1 VTSHCKVVRRA
12 VYQVLASSIASW
24 WTWRE
29 SNPRPKRRR
38 RCVSFHERFSPSVSS
53 GPNPIAGE
61 TCYVHLQRIAS
72 GWTSKHKANPLDFEV
87 REQLG
92 PDRTAGRNSVPAAR
106 PLNLDLAMKAVLPV
120 GAQLQ
125 IHRMASGV
133 LAQ

>member
-29 SNPRPKRRR
+29 SNPRPQFRR

-72 GWTSKHKANPLDFEV
+72 GRTLRYRTNPLDFEMGQ
-87 REQLG
+87 QLG
-92 PDRTAGRNSVPAAR
+92 TDRAAR
-106 PLNLDLAMKAVLPV
+106 RNAVAAATPLHLDLAVKSTLPV
-120 GAQLQ
+120 
-125 IHRMASGV
+125 
-133 LAQ
+133 